1 MRRFALFVLLC
12 AALVG
17 CGALD
22 DVLSLR
28 TRIQNDGYTNVSVFH
43 QSHNGTDT
51 LEITASAE
59 DPAHDDERIG
69 KIVWDTYP
77 EHIDKLAIT
86 LNGSKN
92 TYAEATLRDTFGE
105 RQVTEK
111 PDDDAAAMKSVI
123 TWLIVGVVVFL
134 LLGIGVIILVVMLIR
149 RSRRNSPP
157 PSPPAWPPTGPPPD
171 AKDST

>member
-17 CGALD
+17 CGAIADLAT
-22 DVLSLR
+22 LQA
-28 TRIQNDGYTNVSVFH
+28 RIQDAGYKNVSLYH
-43 QSHNGTDT
+43 RSHNGTDT

-59 DPAHDDERIG
+59 NPALDDERIG
-69 KIVWDTYP
+69 KIVWETYP
-77 EHIDKLAIT
+77 EHIDKLTIT

-105 RQVTEK
+105 RQITEK
-111 PDDDAAAMKSVI
+111 PDDDTDVMKSLF

-134 LLGIGVIILVVMLIR
+134 LLGIGVIVLIVVLVR
-149 RSRRNSPP
+149 RSRHNSPP
-157 PSPPAWPPTGPPPD
+157 PPPPAWPPAGPPPV
-171 AKDST
+171 AKDPA